1 MAERRVFAGYY
12 KRYDGKPIFVV
23 RVLRDIDTG
32 EAIVVCK
39 DASFSREDN
48 EHYYLIRYA
57 SFCEKVEVDG
67 ELRDKYVRQTRREI
81 DTSIVREVYEDGFP
95 EPKSKR
101 FTFVDDEYENRFI
114 RCSKTYYE
122 YAKDVCE
129 NYRIDM
135 QRYRLIRERKQ
146 YIGVHDRE
154 EYLAMREDLAFLQ
167 QSLKTVLHDYAEIF
181 KKRFSEGLSIRK
193 TADALQMN
201 RGAVERRQNALYL
214 AFAALLRQRD
224 GRTASSGYR
233 RKPTKITWTQPN
245 SSSFT
250 EALVMQTGAS
260 FFACTSPARAKMRV
274 VKWKKIFSEGCQVFR
289 RNCPLSYR
297 GGKSQ

>member
-1 MAERRVFAGYY
+1 MALKRVFAGFYT
-12 KRYDGKPIFVV
+12 RYDGKPIFVI
-23 RVLRDIDTG
+23 RVLKDIDTG

-122 YAKDVCE
+122 YAKDVC
-129 NYRIDM
+129 
-135 QRYRLIRERKQ
+135 
-146 YIGVHDRE
+146 
-154 EYLAMREDLAFLQ
+154 
-167 QSLKTVLHDYAEIF
+167 
-181 KKRFSEGLSIRK
+181 
-193 TADALQMN
+193 
-201 RGAVERRQNALYL
+201 
-214 AFAALLRQRD
+214 
-224 GRTASSGYR
+224 
-233 RKPTKITWTQPN
+233 
-245 SSSFT
+245 
-250 EALVMQTGAS
+250 
-260 FFACTSPARAKMRV
+260 
-274 VKWKKIFSEGCQVFR
+274 
-289 RNCPLSYR
+289 
-297 GGKSQ
+297 

>member
-12 KRYDGKPIFVV
+12 ERCDGKPIFVV

-67 ELRDKYVRQTRREI
+67 ALRDKYVRQTRREI

-95 EPKSKR
+95 ESKSKR
-101 FTFVDDEYENRFI
+101 FTFVDDEYEDRFI

-122 YAKDVCE
+122 YAKDICE
-129 NYRIDM
+129 NYRMDL

-154 EYLAMREDLAFLQ
+154 E
-167 QSLKTVLHDYAEIF
+167 
-181 KKRFSEGLSIRK
+181 
-193 TADALQMN
+193 
-201 RGAVERRQNALYL
+201 
-214 AFAALLRQRD
+214 
-224 GRTASSGYR
+224 
-233 RKPTKITWTQPN
+233 
-245 SSSFT
+245 
-250 EALVMQTGAS
+250 
-260 FFACTSPARAKMRV
+260 
-274 VKWKKIFSEGCQVFR
+274 
-289 RNCPLSYR
+289 
-297 GGKSQ
+297 

>member
-12 KRYDGKPIFVV
+12 KRCDGKPIFVV
-23 RVLRDIDTG
+23 RVLRDIGTG
-32 EAIVVCK
+32 EAIAVCK

-48 EHYYLIRYA
+48 EHYYLIHYA

-101 FTFVDDEYENRFI
+101 FTYVDDEYEDRFI
-114 RCSKTYYE
+114 RCSKTYYD
-122 YAKDVCE
+122 YAKDICE
-129 NYRIDM
+129 NYRMDL

-167 QSLKTVLHDYAEIF
+167 QSLKTVLHNYAEIF

-201 RGAVERRQNALYL
+201 RGAVERRQSALYL
-214 AFAALLRQRD
+214 AFAVLLRQRD
-224 GRTASSGYR
+224 EADGTCRLSQETDEDYLD
-233 RKPTKITWTQPN
+233 T
-245 SSSFT
+245 T
-250 EALVMQTGAS
+250 E
-260 FFACTSPARAKMRV
+260 
-274 VKWKKIFSEGCQVFR
+274 
-289 RNCPLSYR
+289 
-297 GGKSQ
+297 